1 MKNNIWNILLYA
13 LVFILQVLICNYL
26 DVGAYIYICLIPL
39 LILGIPLK
47 TNINIT
53 ILAGFGTGLLL
64 DVFSGGVLGLNAA
77 AATMVAAFK
86 GIIYDKLIN
95 RDHRY
100 NTETPS
106 ISSIGLE
113 SYLLY
118 LTVCTLIYLL
128 IYTFLEC
135 LGVRPFFFI
144 LFRIIL
150 SLIIDVALAVIIS
163 NSILDKDS
171 SN

>member
-1 MKNNIWNILLYA
+1 MKSNIWNILLYV

-26 DVGAYIYICLIPL
+26 DVGAYTYICLIPL

-47 TNINIT
+47 TNINVT
-53 ILAGFGTGLLL
+53 ILAGFGIGLLL
-64 DVFSGGVLGLNAA
+64 DAFSGGVMGLNAA
-77 AATMVAAFK
+77 AATMVAAFR
-86 GIIYDKLIN
+86 GLIYDNVIN

-106 ISSIGLE
+106 IGSIGLE

-118 LTVCTLIYLL
+118 LTLCTLIYLVV
-128 IYTFLEC
+128 YTFLEC
-135 LGVRPFFFI
+135 MGARPFFFI
-144 LFRIIL
+144 LFRMAI
-150 SLIIDVALAVIIS
+150 SLVIDVALALIIS
-163 NSILDKDS
+163 NSILDKEN